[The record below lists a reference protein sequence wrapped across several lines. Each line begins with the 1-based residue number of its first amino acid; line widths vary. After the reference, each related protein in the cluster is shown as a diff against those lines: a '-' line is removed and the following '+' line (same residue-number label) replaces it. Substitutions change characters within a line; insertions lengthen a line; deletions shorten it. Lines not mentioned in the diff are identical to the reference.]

1 MRHVPKQQWMGC
13 AVASAAM
20 LGELSY
26 DEAAARWPV
35 PDVAWTR
42 DPQHMLA
49 LLQVATET
57 EWELFSANLPTVR
70 VNDFLSYPW
79 PVAAWIVDAAIR
91 ARHAQWIVID
101 DQIIHDPAE
110 HVAWAKRSYP
120 RRDWFIGMIAQP
132 VRPEVVFEMQT
143 RRQADRIA
151 HRWRPGSTACQC
163 LASHASISHRPARS
177 RPALQFRGY
186 FIGER
191 DLASAPDALVP
202 CVGCGRPIEPG
213 SVCELC
219 SAG

>member
-1 MRHVPKQQWMGC
+1 MGC

-20 LGELSY
+20 LGEMSY
-26 DEAAARWPV
+26 DEALARWPV

-57 EWELFSANLPTVR
+57 EWELFSANLPTVC
-70 VNDFLSYPW
+70 VNDLLSYPW
-79 PVAAWIVDAAIR
+79 PVAAWIQDAAIR

-101 DQIIHDPAE
+101 DQIIHDPSE

-132 VRPEVVFEMQT
+132 VRPEVVFEVQT
-143 RRQADRIA
+143 QRQADRIA
-151 HRWRPGSTACQC
+151 QRWQPGSTACQC
-163 LASHASISHRPARS
+163 LESDAAPNHRPGPS
-177 RPALQFRGY
+177 RPALQLRPALQFQGY

-191 DLASAPDALVP
+191 DLASAPAVLVS
-202 CVGCGRPIEPG
+202 CAGCGRPTESG
-213 SVCELC
+213 TVCDVC